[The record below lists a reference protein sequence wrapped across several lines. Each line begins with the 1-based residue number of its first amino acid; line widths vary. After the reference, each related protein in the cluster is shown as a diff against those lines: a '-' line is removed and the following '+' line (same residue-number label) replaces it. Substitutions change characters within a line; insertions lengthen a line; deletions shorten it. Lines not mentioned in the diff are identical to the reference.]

1 MGTPE
6 YTSPERL
13 TARVLEDARSD
24 LFSLGCVLY
33 EMLSGRPP
41 FPNGLRDA
49 IKKHAPT
56 AADRRSLRCRRI
68 FPTK

>member
-41 FPNGLRDA
+41 FPHGLRDA
-49 IKKHAPT
+49 MKT
-56 AADRRSLRCRRI
+56 DTRRRCRSTLRRCRRI
-68 FPTK
+68 CPTT